1 MPFAIGRLVVAAI
14 LALGALPS
22 LAQARGAGAAFAP
35 SVQAGPGMG
44 RGAVAPFGGPVA
56 PRSAVIVAPRQRV
69 VVAPGHARNVVI
81 VTQQQRVVIAARPRV
96 AVSRRPIFVAPQQ
109 PVLVVPQPFLVVPQ
123 QPVFFVP
130 VPPPCVWC
138 DELGCVR
145 QTLDFCAT
153 FAGP

>member
-1 MPFAIGRLVVAAI
+1 LVAI
-14 LALGALPS
+14 LALGVSPS
-22 LAQARGAGAAFAP
+22 LAHARGARSGGAP

-44 RGAVAPFGGPVA
+44 HGAMIPFGHAVA

-69 VVAPGHARNVVI
+69 VVNPAHARNVIVAPGHARNVI
-81 VTQQQRVVIAARPRV
+81 
-96 AVSRRPIFVAPQQ
+96 
-109 PVLVVPQPFLVVPQ
+109 VVPQ
-123 QPVFFVP
+123 QHAMVRHEHGMMAHGHPVFVVP
-130 VPPPCVWC
+130 GTVLIVPQTPVFLVAQPYASCVWC